1 MKLYCLNSLRD
12 RVLTTYSAVDAV
24 RSLKIRMI
32 SLLVVAGIKQSG
44 QTCL

>member
-12 RVLTTYSAVDAV
+12 FVLTTYSAVVAV

-32 SLLVVAGIKQSG
+32 SLLVAGIKQSG